1 MTKDAKKTE
10 TISGKESSPY
20 LQVEQSTQEIQED
33 VKGNLSKQYASEGHA
48 TKPKH
53 KAPVNVSGG
62 SEGSQHGQGMTL
74 ASALDQFQA
83 EDADY
88 LDRATEPMQLAPV

>member
-33 VKGNLSKQYASEGHA
+33 VKGNLSEQRASGGHA
-48 TKPKH
+48 TEPKH
-53 KAPVNVSGG
+53 EAPVNFSGSSDG
-62 SEGSQHGQGMTL
+62 SEQDQGMSF